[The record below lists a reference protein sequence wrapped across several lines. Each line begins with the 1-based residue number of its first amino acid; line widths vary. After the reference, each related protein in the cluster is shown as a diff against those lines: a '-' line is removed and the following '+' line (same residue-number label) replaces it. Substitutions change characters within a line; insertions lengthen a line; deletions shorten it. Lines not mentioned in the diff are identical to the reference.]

1 MFTFTHP
8 SISDSFRLSLKPPIT
23 WYLYEIMREGCGL
36 ELKKLVSSSCRQKI
50 LKTLSRES
58 GMNMMNLVRKI
69 NSTYNETNRNLKI
82 LESEDI
88 VVICYFG
95 RVRWIKLNRENPKTI
110 ALLQVLK
117 VLESESNTQY
127 FNS

>member
-1 MFTFTHP
+1 MFTFTHL
-8 SISDSFRLSLKPPIT
+8 SISDSFRLSLKPPIIG
-23 WYLYEIMREGCGL
+23 YLYELMQDGCDL

-50 LKTLSRES
+50 LKTLSKEN
-58 GMNMMNLVRKI
+58 GMNMMSLVRKI

-82 LESEDI
+82 LQAEGI
-88 VVICYFG
+88 VVIIYFG
-95 RVRWIKLNRENPKTI
+95 RVRWIKLNHESPKTI

-117 VLESESNTQY
+117 VLDSEANNRY